1 MRNIPDGL
9 LILGFGGHARSVA
22 DVALSCGIR
31 QLLFIDENARE
42 GESFQGFPVQKVW
55 PPQPLKSWVCLGASG
70 DSIKRQTQIIDARNA
85 GWPIGVLI
93 AKTATVGA
101 GAFIA
106 EGCFVGQH
114 AHIGP
119 MALVNEACI
128 INTGA
133 IVEHDCIVGDYSHI
147 SVNATVAGR
156 CRIGSSVFIGAGAT
170 VIDSIEICSN
180 ATIGA
185 GSVVI
190 RNITRAGIFVG
201 IPTQSVNSNSAV

>member
-1 MRNIPDGL
+1 M
-9 LILGFGGHARSVA
+9 LILGFGGHARAVA
-22 DVALSCGIR
+22 DVALNCGIR
-31 QLLFIDENARE
+31 QLIFVDENARD
-42 GESFQGFPVQKVW
+42 GESFQGFPVQKAC
-55 PPQPLKSWVCLGASG
+55 PLQPLKSWVCLGASG

-85 GWPIGVLI
+85 GWPISVLI
-93 AKTATVGA
+93 AKTATVGV
-101 GAFIA
+101 GAIVS

-119 MALVNEACI
+119 MALVNEGCI

-156 CRIGSSVFIGAGAT
+156 SRIGSSVFIGAGAT
-170 VIDSIEICSN
+170 VIDGVEICSN

-190 RNITRAGIFVG
+190 ADITQPGMYAGA
-201 IPTQSVNSNSAV
+201 PAKRKHASCARQSLP